1 MELFHKL
8 QILIMLLLS
17 GGFLQINGDEN
28 SV

>member
-17 GGFLQINGDEN
+17 RGFLQINGDEN